1 MGEGALTAARGAKGW
16 QGAWGDIRSL
26 GHAARGGGPPR
37 REAKQQPGPRPAR
50 CGLGSSSW
58 GVRCPSPRFLGL
70 HGRVPGAGPSP
81 SGGSGGMAAR
91 CGDLSPR
98 ALNGSKRA
106 NNAWWGAGGGEAAR
120 PGGGPRPALPLHPCW
135 CWGVPSPLL
144 PCPSRGACGVWRATP
159 SGCNPVSL
167 AGCGAVKTSADVRA
181 GELLLFILSF
191 FFLFFFFFWLSCY
204 SGERAGRWRR
214 QRHGTPPPPRCHS
227 LAVGWGGALLP
238 FHSPTEPP
246 CWGSCSGGRPL
257 PSY

>member
-1 MGEGALTAARGAKGW
+1 M
-16 QGAWGDIRSL
+16 

-70 HGRVPGAGPSP
+70 QGRVPGAGPSP

-120 PGGGPRPALPLHPCW
+120 PSGGPRPALPLHPCW